1 MTGETSSLAASGV
14 EAGTMAMIKPADK
27 KLTERKRRYDRLAA
41 ELRSNLLKRK
51 AQTRGQMQ
59 ADASREVRPAGNR
72 PQDT

>member
-1 MTGETSSLAASGV
+1 
-14 EAGTMAMIKPADK
+14 MIKPADK
-27 KLTERKRRYDRLAA
+27 KLTERQRRQDRLAA

-51 AQTRGQMQ
+51 AQTRARIT

>member
-1 MTGETSSLAASGV
+1 
-14 EAGTMAMIKPADK
+14 MIKPADK
-27 KLTERKRRYDRLAA
+27 KLTERKRRHDRLAA